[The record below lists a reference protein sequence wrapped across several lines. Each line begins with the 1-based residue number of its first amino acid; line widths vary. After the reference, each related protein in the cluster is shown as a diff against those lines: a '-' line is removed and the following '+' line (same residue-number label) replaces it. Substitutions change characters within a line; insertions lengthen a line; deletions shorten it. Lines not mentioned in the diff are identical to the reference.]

1 MSDSRQVNTGVR
13 QPAPRMAKPEVH
25 AAAPALGWYTDDV
38 LFGENWERPELCKR
52 DRSLV
57 TVAALI
63 TCSYTAQMVGHFGRA
78 LTNGV
83 RPSEI
88 AETIT
93 HLAFYAGW
101 PCAMSAVAVMQQVF
115 ASSGVGLDQVSPST
129 SATMPLRQPL
139 TAQQAQSAAP
149 ALEEFS
155 QRVLERDLWLRTELT
170 PRDRSLVTI
179 VCLITQSQPEQL
191 AEQLR
196 LGLANG
202 LTRVEIAETVTHLAF
217 YAGWPRA
224 RAALPVLT
232 AVFAESGVA

>member
-1 MSDSRQVNTGVR
+1 MTDSVKAQAGVR

-25 AAAPALGWYTDDV
+25 AAAPALGWYTDEV
-38 LFGENWERPELCKR
+38 LFGECWERSALCKR

-63 TCSYTAQMVGHFGRA
+63 TSCYTAQMTGHFGRA

-83 RPSEI
+83 RPAEI

-115 ASSGVGLDQVSPST
+115 ASNGVGLEQVSPTT
-129 SATMPLRQPL
+129 SKDLPLSRPL
-139 TAQQAQSAAP
+139 TTQQARSVAP

-155 QRVLERDLWLRTELT
+155 QRVLEEDLWQRTELA

-179 VCLITQSQPEQL
+179 VCLIVQSQTEQL
-191 AEQLR
+191 TEQLQR
-196 LGLANG
+196 GLANG

-224 RAALPVLT
+224 RAALPVLE
-232 AVFAESGVA
+232 AVFAQSGLA